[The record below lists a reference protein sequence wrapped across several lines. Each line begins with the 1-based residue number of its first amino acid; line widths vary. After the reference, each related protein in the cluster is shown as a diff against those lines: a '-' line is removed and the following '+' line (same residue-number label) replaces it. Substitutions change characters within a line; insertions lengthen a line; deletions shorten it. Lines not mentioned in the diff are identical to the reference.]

1 LPLVLSPSPCVYR
14 ARAIKALEQAH
25 VKSRL
30 VFSSPSYAGTIAA
43 VKAGLGITVL
53 PRTMIPAQ
61 LQALTHANLPVLE
74 DTHIC
79 LLKQNNHNLAL
90 LSFEKFVLAKLKH

>member
-1 LPLVLSPSPCVYR
+1 M
-14 ARAIKALEQAH
+14 
-25 VKSRL
+25 
-30 VFSSPSYAGTIAA
+30 AA

-53 PRTMIPAQ
+53 PRTMIPEQ
-61 LQALTHANLPVLE
+61 FQALTHADLPSLE

-79 LLKQNNHNLAL
+79 LLKQSIHNPAL